1 MSRRLRLG
9 VLLSGGGRTLL
20 NLLDCIDEGSL
31 SATVELVISSRPGAL
46 AVQRASDRGLDV
58 RIAACR
64 DFGSEAEMHDTIT
77 SWLLEHLVDLVCLG
91 GYVRWLRVDP
101 PFQHRVMNIH
111 PALLPN
117 FGGRG
122 MYGPCVHEAVLKS
135 GDSVSGCT
143 VHFVD
148 DQYDHGPIILQ
159 RECPVL
165 PDDDVAHL
173 AGRVFEQECL
183 AYPEAIRLFA
193 ADRLRVEDGMVNILS
208 ESS

>member
-46 AVQRASDRGLDV
+46 AVHRASDRGLDV

-101 PFQHRVMNIH
+101 PFKQRVVNIH

-122 MYGPCVHEAVLKS
+122 MYGPRVHEAVLKS

>member
-20 NLLDCIDEGSL
+20 NLVDCIDTGSL
-31 SATVELVISSRPGAL
+31 PATVELVISSRPKAP
-46 AVQRASDRGLDV
+46 AVQRARDRGLDV
-58 RIAACR
+58 RIAAR
-64 DFGSEAEMHDTIT
+64 SDFGSETEMHDTIT

-91 GYVRWLRVDP
+91 GYMRWLRVDP
-101 PFQHRVMNIH
+101 PFEQRVMNIH

-122 MYGPCVHEAVLKS
+122 MYGPRVHEAVLKS

-143 VHFVD
+143 VHFVG
-148 DQYDHGPIILQ
+148 DQYDEGPIILQ

-165 PDDDVAHL
+165 PGDDVPHL

-183 AYPEAIRLFA
+183 AYPEAIRLYA
-193 ADRLRVEDGMVNILS
+193 ADRLRVEGGMVNILS

>member
-1 MSRRLRLG
+1 MSRRLRLA

-20 NLLDCIDEGSL
+20 NLVDCIDQGTL
-31 SATVELVISSRPGAL
+31 SARVALVISSRPGAP
-46 AVQRASDRGLDV
+46 AVHRARDRGLDV
-58 RIAACR
+58 RIAASR
-64 DFGSEAEMHDTIT
+64 DFASEAEMHDTIT

-101 PFQHRVMNIH
+101 PFEQRVMNIH
-111 PALLPN
+111 PALLPS
-117 FGGRG
+117 FGGLG
-122 MYGPCVHEAVLKS
+122 MYGPRVHEAVLKS
-135 GDSVSGCT
+135 GESVSGCT

-165 PDDDVAHL
+165 PDDDVPHL

-193 ADRLRVEDGMVNILS
+193 ANRLRVQDGMVNILS